1 MASDSSWPQTVPPD
15 STQFGPGP
23 GPFGS
28 AAEPALP
35 WNGWDVLRIAVLTV
49 AMIFVFAIAF
59 TLGAQRL
66 LYPRLSIMEV
76 AKFPL
81 VSVLGQLVAYV
92 VVLIYMHS
100 LATRSGQNFLNA
112 VSWNWPRQPM
122 LYLGIGIVVSI
133 GLQLLGNLLPMPK
146 SLPIEQ
152 FFKTPLDAWVLSL
165 FGVTFAPLLE
175 ELFFRGF
182 LYPVLERRLGVVGGV
197 FLTALAFSLIH
208 APQLAR
214 AWGPVFLIFL
224 IGLALTVVRVVT
236 KSVSAGIL
244 MHIAYNGTISAL
256 LYHASDGF
264 RHLEKIAQ

>member
-1 MASDSSWPQTVPPD
+1 M
-15 STQFGPGP
+15 
-23 GPFGS
+23 
-28 AAEPALP
+28 
-35 WNGWDVLRIAVLTV
+35 LRIAVFTV
-49 AMIFVFAIAF
+49 AMIFILAIAF

-66 LYPRLSIMEV
+66 LYPRLSILEV

-81 VSVLGQLVAYV
+81 VSVLAQLGAYLA
-92 VVLIYMHS
+92 VLVYMHS
-100 LATRSGQNFLNA
+100 VATRTGQKFLPA
-112 VSWNWPRQPM
+112 VSWNWPGQP
-122 LYLGIGIVVSI
+122 LIYLVAGIVISI
-133 GLQLLGNLLPMPK
+133 GLQLLANVLPMPK
-146 SLPIEQ
+146 SLPIDQ

-165 FGVTFAPLLE
+165 FGMTFAPLLE

-182 LYPVLERRLGVVGGV
+182 LYPVLARRLGVVVGV

-214 AWGPVFLIFL
+214 AWGPVLIIFL

-236 KSVSAGIL
+236 KSVAAGML

-264 RHLEKIAQ
+264 KHLEKVAQ